1 MKNYKV
7 LKKEIDEKLN
17 KLKEEREQLSVNQQQ
32 INTRLGQIA
41 VEVLRLEGEAR
52 MLEKIKK
59 QPTETIPPGK
69 KK

>member
-1 MKNYKV
+1 MKNYKL

-41 VEVLRLEGEAR
+41 VEVLRLEGEGR
-52 MLEKIKK
+52 MLERIKK
-59 QPTETIPPGK
+59 QPTETIPSGK